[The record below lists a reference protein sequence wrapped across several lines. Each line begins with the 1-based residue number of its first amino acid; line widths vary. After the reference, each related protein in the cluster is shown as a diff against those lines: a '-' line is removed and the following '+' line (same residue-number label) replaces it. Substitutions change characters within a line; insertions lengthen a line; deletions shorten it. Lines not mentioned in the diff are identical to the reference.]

1 MIEEL
6 KRKWEEWYGDLLSEY
21 QWFETEHKS
30 RKLLYVCG
38 RAVVSSDERGL
49 ASDFT
54 QVIGYCDG
62 QPSITQEEQKE
73 IEELFRTRH
82 GAGSISFW
90 TF

>member
-21 QWFETEHKS
+21 QWFETEHKG

-38 RAVVSSDERGL
+38 RAVVSSDECGL

-62 QPSITQEEQKE
+62 QPSIAREEQKE
-73 IEELFRTRH
+73 IEELFGTRH
-82 GAGSISFW
+82 GVGSISFW